1 MRRSGWNL
9 FKNAESSNE
18 NNNEAHFCA
27 SDGLGM
33 EMTILGRIYR
43 ILHPSERK
51 KGWWVI
57 ATVLFS
63 TVLDF
68 MGLAALLP
76 ILYYL
81 LDSGSNPKVALQ
93 FCVLAISVILFKSV
107 LSVFFSRYQH
117 KYLLSFYKRLS
128 FSLYSSYY
136 RRGLLFIREKGSN
149 KLGYE
154 VNAICLAFSQSL
166 LAPMLRIIGDSLLIL
181 LVTVALLIYD
191 GKTVLLLYATFL
203 PFMVVYFLG
212 VRKRIKKY
220 GRLELDARREQSRV
234 VMDTFRG
241 FTELEVSGAFP
252 TLQAAFME
260 GMDKIS
266 HNRLKLDV
274 IQKFPL
280 FLSELSVIIGLTLL
294 VAFGTGDVKMLIGVF
309 AVAAFRLLPAMRGI
323 LSGWTQIQN
332 VSSYLDVIEEGLMED
347 DADEV
352 SEEDKNLPFN
362 QGISIEHLT
371 YAYPDSS
378 NVLENFGCNISK
390 GEYVGFRGSSGVGK
404 STLFN
409 LLIGLLMPSN
419 GRILIDGT
427 PLSYENRK
435 AWMKHIGYVP
445 QEVFI
450 FNGTL
455 AENIALGCR
464 RIDRDRIKDIL
475 NKVSLMSWAESLPD
489 GLDAVLGEG
498 GGKLS
503 GGQKQRIGIAR
514 ALYKEADVLFLDEAT
529 SALDNRTEKEVNE
542 TLSELKKS
550 YQGLTILS
558 IAHRESSLAY
568 CDRIITLKNDDE

>member
-1 MRRSGWNL
+1 
-9 FKNAESSNE
+9 
-18 NNNEAHFCA
+18 
-27 SDGLGM
+27 
-33 EMTILGRIYR
+33 MTILNRIYG
-43 ILHPSERK
+43 ILQPSERRE
-51 KGWWVI
+51 GWRVI

-63 TVLDF
+63 AILDF

-76 ILYYL
+76 VLYYL
-81 LDSGSNPKVALQ
+81 LDSGSNSQVALW
-93 FCVLAISVILFKSV
+93 FCILAISVILLKSV

-117 KYLLSFYKRLS
+117 RYLLSFYKRLS

-154 VNAICLAFSQSL
+154 VNAICYAFSQSL
-166 LAPMLRIIGDSLLIL
+166 LAPMLRIIGDSLLIV

-191 GKTVLLLYATFL
+191 GTTVLLLYATFL

-220 GRLELDARREQSRV
+220 GRLELDARREQSRI

-241 FTELEVSGAFP
+241 FTELEVSEAFP

-274 IQKFPL
+274 IQKIPL

-332 VSSYLDVIEEGLMED
+332 VSSCLDTIEEGVM
-347 DADEV
+347 
-352 SEEDKNLPFN
+352 EEDAEVISDEIKKLPFE
-362 QGISIEHLT
+362 QEISTENLT
-371 YAYPDSS
+371 YGYPDSPL
-378 NVLENFGCNISK
+378 VLENFSCIISK
-390 GEYVGFRGSSGVGK
+390 GEYVGFCGSSGVGK

-409 LLIGLLMPSN
+409 LLIGLLTPSS

-427 PLSYENRK
+427 PLSTENRK

-455 AENIALGCR
+455 AENIALGCKCM
-464 RIDRDRIKDIL
+464 DKERIKDIL
-475 NKVSLMSWAESLPD
+475 GKVSLKNWVESLPD
-489 GLDAVLGEG
+489 GLDTVLGEG
-498 GGKLS
+498 GDKLS

-529 SALDNRTEKEVNE
+529 SALDNRTEKDVNE

-550 YQGLTILS
+550 CQGLTILS
-558 IAHRESSLAY
+558 IAHRQSSLAY
-568 CDRIITLKNDDE
+568 CNRIITLNDDNG

>member
-1 MRRSGWNL
+1 
-9 FKNAESSNE
+9 
-18 NNNEAHFCA
+18 
-27 SDGLGM
+27 
-33 EMTILGRIYR
+33 MTILNRIYS
-43 ILHPSERK
+43 ILQPSERRE
-51 KGWWVI
+51 GWRVI

-63 TVLDF
+63 AILDF

-76 ILYYL
+76 VLYYL
-81 LDSGSNPKVALQ
+81 LDSGSNSQVALW
-93 FCVLAISVILFKSV
+93 FCILAISVILLKSV

-117 KYLLSFYKRLS
+117 RYLLSFYKRLS

-154 VNAICLAFSQSL
+154 VNAICYAFSQSL
-166 LAPMLRIIGDSLLIL
+166 LAPMLRIIGDSLLIV
-181 LVTVALLIYD
+181 LVTLALLIYD
-191 GKTVLLLYATFL
+191 GTTVLLLYATFL

-220 GRLELDARREQSRV
+220 GRLELDARREQSRI

-241 FTELEVSGAFP
+241 FTELEVSEAFP

-274 IQKFPL
+274 IQKIPL

-332 VSSYLDVIEEGLMED
+332 VSSCLDTIEEGVM
-347 DADEV
+347 
-352 SEEDKNLPFN
+352 EEDAEVISDEIKKLPFE
-362 QGISIEHLT
+362 QEISTENLT
-371 YAYPDSS
+371 YGYSDSPL
-378 NVLENFGCNISK
+378 VLENFSCIISK

-409 LLIGLLMPSN
+409 LLIGLLTPSS

-427 PLSYENRK
+427 PLSTENRK

-455 AENIALGCR
+455 AENIALGCKCM
-464 RIDRDRIKDIL
+464 DNERIKDIL
-475 NKVSLMSWAESLPD
+475 GKVSLKNWVESLPD
-489 GLDAVLGEG
+489 GLDTVLGEG
-498 GGKLS
+498 GDKLS

-514 ALYKEADVLFLDEAT
+514 ALYKDADVLFLDEAT
-529 SALDNRTEKEVNE
+529 SALDNRTEKDVNE

-550 YQGLTILS
+550 CQGLTILS
-558 IAHRESSLAY
+558 IAHRQSSLAY
-568 CDRIITLKNDDE
+568 CNRIITLNDDNE

>member
-1 MRRSGWNL
+1 
-9 FKNAESSNE
+9 
-18 NNNEAHFCA
+18 
-27 SDGLGM
+27 
-33 EMTILGRIYR
+33 MTILNRIYG
-43 ILHPSERK
+43 ILQPSERRE
-51 KGWWVI
+51 GWRVI

-63 TVLDF
+63 AILDF

-76 ILYYL
+76 VLYYL
-81 LDSGSNPKVALQ
+81 LDSGSNSQVALW
-93 FCVLAISVILFKSV
+93 FCILAISVILLKSV
-107 LSVFFSRYQH
+107 LSVFFSRFQH
-117 KYLLSFYKRLS
+117 RYLLSFYKRLS

-154 VNAICLAFSQSL
+154 VNAICYAFSQSL
-166 LAPMLRIIGDSLLIL
+166 LAPMLRIIGDSLLIV

-191 GKTVLLLYATFL
+191 GTTVLLLYATFL

-274 IQKFPL
+274 IQKIPL

-332 VSSYLDVIEEGLMED
+332 VSSCLDTIEEGVMEEE
-347 DADEV
+347 AEVISDEI
-352 SEEDKNLPFN
+352 KKLPFE
-362 QGISIEHLT
+362 QEISTENLT
-371 YAYPDSS
+371 YGYPDSPL
-378 NVLENFGCNISK
+378 VLENFSCIISK
-390 GEYVGFRGSSGVGK
+390 GEYVGFRGSSGIGK

-409 LLIGLLMPSN
+409 LLIGLLSPSG

-427 PLSYENRK
+427 PLSTENRRS
-435 AWMKHIGYVP
+435 WLHHIGYVP

-455 AENIALGCR
+455 AENIALGCKE
-464 RIDRDRIKDIL
+464 IDRDRIKKIL
-475 NKVSLMSWAESLPD
+475 NKVSLDKWAESLTND
-489 GLDAVLGEG
+489 LDTVLGEA

-529 SALDNRTEKEVNE
+529 SALDNQTEKEVNE
-542 TLSELKKS
+542 TLSQLKEFD
-550 YQGLTILS
+550 QGLTILS

-568 CDRIITLKNDDE
+568 CDRIITLEDKE